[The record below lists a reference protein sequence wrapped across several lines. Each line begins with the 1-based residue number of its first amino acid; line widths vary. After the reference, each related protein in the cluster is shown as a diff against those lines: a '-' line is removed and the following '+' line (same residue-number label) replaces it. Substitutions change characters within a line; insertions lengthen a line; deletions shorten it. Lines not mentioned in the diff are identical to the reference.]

1 MAIRLLV
8 RDREFKFPWS
18 RDVVDVLKKFAVF
31 DPNHKT
37 WYTSQVPCWAAKALS
52 LPVDCTEVK
61 WYKFYAYVSMPDDVV
76 KKHTCYKVKTWKPVS
91 CEFYCQTPSC
101 VRRCIEEG
109 WNPVTQVEETICLA
123 KKTDRGDWAVP
134 RGLVPRL
141 TNKYQKYVETL
152 KPVTDFEDLRHYQI
166 EMIKNAWTRLE
177 DIGVTLWQAATGAG
191 KSRIMGK
198 LAAELAK
205 NGYTVVMSALQLDL
219 VYQMLDFAKIY
230 AKDTDT
236 LKRIHGVTIQTLYS
250 RLFRR
255 RIEETVSDGEEK
267 QYYKHYADETPQVN
281 EMVWELLDRSD
292 VAFFLD
298 EAHHAPAETVW
309 RLSQRIGY
317 GAALRIGATATPERE
332 DGHDLKIFAAFGDV
346 VPPAVT
352 SSDLIRWGFAVPVE
366 IRVVTAPRCNYQEKC
381 RGVSGASEY
390 ACIRKALVECEER
403 NKLAVQLA
411 QMVDKPFLVI
421 TQLVEHA
428 KLVGRMMK
436 AVGLN
441 VEVVTGA
448 VKGEVRQ
455 EIYSKLRNG
464 TIDGIVATQLADEGL
479 DIKELR
485 TGIFLLSGKS
495 RTRIRQRVGRFV
507 RPAPDKSIAVV
518 YDIYDRD
525 VPFFEDHFQQRL
537 EIYKTEPEWRIT
549 WLK

>member
-1 MAIRLLV
+1 
-8 RDREFKFPWS
+8 
-18 RDVVDVLKKFAVF
+18 
-31 DPNHKT
+31 
-37 WYTSQVPCWAAKALS
+37 
-52 LPVDCTEVK
+52 
-61 WYKFYAYVSMPDDVV
+61 
-76 KKHTCYKVKTWKPVS
+76 
-91 CEFYCQTPSC
+91 
-101 VRRCIEEG
+101 
-109 WNPVTQVEETICLA
+109 VTQVEETICLA

-141 TNKYQKYVETL
+141 TNRYPKYVETL
-152 KPVTDFEDLRHYQI
+152 KPVTDFEDLRHYQV
-166 EMIKNAWTRLE
+166 EMVKNAWKRLE
-177 DIGVTLWQAATGAG
+177 DVGVALLQAATGAG

-230 AKDTDT
+230 AKDAEV

-250 RLFRR
+250 RLFKR
-255 RIEETVSDGEEK
+255 RIEETVHDSEER
-267 QYYKHYADETPQVN
+267 QYYKYYADETPHVN
-281 EMVWELLDRSD
+281 EMVWETLDRSD

-309 RLSQRIGY
+309 KLAQRIGY

-366 IRVVTAPRCNYQEKC
+366 IRIVTAPRCNFKEKC
-381 RGVSGASEY
+381 RGTSGASEY
-390 ACIRKALVECEER
+390 ACIRKVLAECEER

-411 QMVDKPFLVI
+411 QMSEKPFLVI

-428 KLVGRMMK
+428 ELVGKMMK
-436 AVGLN
+436 AAGLR

-448 VKGEVRQ
+448 VKGETRYEVYRRVR
-455 EIYSKLRNG
+455 SGKL
-464 TIDGIVATQLADEGL
+464 DGIIATQLADEGL
-479 DIKELR
+479 DIPELR

-507 RPAPDKSIAVV
+507 RPAPGKSIAIV

-525 VPFFEDHFQQRL
+525 VPFFEDHFKQRL
-537 EIYKTEPEWRIT
+537 EIYKTEPEWRIV
-549 WLK
+549 WWR